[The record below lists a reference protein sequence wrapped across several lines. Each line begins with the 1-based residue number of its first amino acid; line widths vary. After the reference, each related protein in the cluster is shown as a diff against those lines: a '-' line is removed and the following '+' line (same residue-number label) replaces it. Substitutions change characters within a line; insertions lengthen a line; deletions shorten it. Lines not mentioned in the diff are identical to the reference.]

1 MGECNKF
8 NCHLYN
14 QYMAVIEIQA
24 KTLLAHVRQPDDV
37 FGLKY
42 NMNLYRGCQH
52 QCIYC
57 DSRSEC
63 YGIENFSDILV
74 KVNALELLEKELK
87 SKRVIGTIGTGS
99 MNDPYMPVENRYHL
113 TGQALDL
120 IAEHGFGV
128 NVITKS
134 DLVLR
139 DAARLEAVSRVHA
152 SVCFSISTTD
162 DDLSRKIEPGAPP
175 VSARFRAMKA
185 LAERGIKVGV
195 ALMPVLPFI
204 EDTPENIRAVVESA
218 AANGA
223 CFIVPWF
230 GMSLRDRQR
239 EYFYHQLDRL
249 FPGLRQKYE
258 QAFGTRYDAPARNA
272 RSLYELFDRL
282 CSQYGIATRIPHFE
296 PRVKPRDAQPGQLS
310 LFS

>member
-1 MGECNKF
+1 MKQHNKID
-8 NCHLYN
+8 CRQYN

-74 KVNALELLEKELK
+74 KINALELLEKELK
-87 SKRVIGTIGTGS
+87 SKRVIGAIGTGS

-120 IAEHGFGV
+120 IAKHGFGV

-139 DAARLEAVSRVHA
+139 DAARLEVISRVHA

-162 DDLSRKIEPGAPP
+162 DDLSRKLEPGAPP
-175 VSARFRAMKA
+175 VSARFRAMRA
-185 LAERGIKVGV
+185 LSERGIQVGA
-195 ALMPVLPFI
+195 ALMPVLPFL
-204 EDTPENIRAVVESA
+204 EDTPENIRAVVERA
-218 AANGA
+218 AKNGA

-239 EYFYHQLDRL
+239 NYFYHQLDRL

-258 QAFGTRYDAPARNA
+258 HAFGTRYEAPARNA
-272 RSLYELFDRL
+272 RSLRALFDQL
-282 CSQYGIATRIPHFE
+282 CSQHGIANHIPRFE
-296 PRVKPRDAQPGQLS
+296 PAVKRRGAQPGQLT